1 MAGFSVKKPLTIF
14 VTVLG
19 IIVLG
24 VVAYLKMTPDLL
36 PNMDFPYVIIVTSDP
51 GASPESIEQSIT
63 RPVEQSMATLDKI
76 KTVTSTS
83 QDSASMVT
91 LEFEDGANM
100 DTISV
105 DIQQKISVLQG
116 SWDDTVSAP
125 YVLKINPS
133 MLPVMVAAVSRED
146 MDVYA
151 LSEYKEIYGRL
162 DSGEYTIEHI
172 MPQKLTPVWISE
184 LKDDAETI
192 HSDWL
197 HRLANLT
204 LTAYNSKYSNSPF
217 SEKKTMQDGYLQSG
231 IKMNQRVAQKEH
243 WGLAE
248 LEERCGYLTQ
258 QAIQLW
264 PYAASSYTPPQK
276 QYDEVALDDE
286 INLTGRTLVKY
297 RFRGMEHDTTSW
309 AEMYAAVLKELH
321 NADKSYLNYLA
332 DADDSVEL
340 SIHVGRTAENYSS
353 CVKIDEDIYVWT
365 GTATQYKINLLRKF
379 FEQYKQDPSD
389 LVFFLDD
396 AKDTGSEDEAERHKI
411 RRKYWEKALPLI
423 QKTTGSF
430 QNANPQKNNAVY
442 GGTNKPGVLISCVAN
457 FDSARVEIYI
467 DQGDYDKNRAV
478 YRLLETHRSEIETA
492 YGKALTWV
500 CQEGVRGC
508 RIYDKMTEVSITKED
523 DWDAMIA
530 FHTQQAKKLLSAMQP
545 FWT

>member
-1 MAGFSVKKPLTIF
+1 MISSFSHGREPLQ
-14 VTVLG
+14 
-19 IIVLG
+19 
-24 VVAYLKMTPDLL
+24 LL
-36 PNMDFPYVIIVTSDP
+36 PFLRFAH
-51 GASPESIEQSIT
+51 G
-63 RPVEQSMATLDKI
+63 
-76 KTVTSTS
+76 
-83 QDSASMVT
+83 
-91 LEFEDGANM
+91 
-100 DTISV
+100 
-105 DIQQKISVLQG
+105 
-116 SWDDTVSAP
+116 
-125 YVLKINPS
+125 
-133 MLPVMVAAVSRED
+133 
-146 MDVYA
+146 
-151 LSEYKEIYGRL
+151 
-162 DSGEYTIEHI
+162 
-172 MPQKLTPVWISE
+172 WISE
-184 LKDDAETI
+184 LKDDVETI

-276 QYDEVALDDE
+276 QCDEVALDDE

-297 RFRGMEHDTTSW
+297 RFRGIEHDTTSW

-332 DADDSVEL
+332 DADDSVDL
-340 SIHVGRTAENYSS
+340 SIHVSRTSDNYTS
-353 CVKIDEDIYVWT
+353 CVKVDEDIYVWT

-442 GGTNKPGVLISCVAN
+442 GGTNKPGVLISKSSTNRFILYFDDIFLFKTQSKFKRFFIDGNNLFLTSKTMRKSLHNAVLMQKAAALHHQAESDGVHGLHIAKLNAHGAEIVADMLALGALGGLDHFGIVEN
-457 FDSARVEIYI
+457 LRMITELINVLIIGDLCKAEYDVGRFHIRVADRLVRNNNIRLGEGTARLGTIGGGQGGVEALFK
-467 DQGDYDKNRAV
+467 QGCC
-478 YRLLETHRSEIETA
+478 LTHDLA
-492 YGKALTWV
+492 G
-500 CQEGVRGC
+500 G
-508 RIYDKMTEVSITKED
+508 D
-523 DWDAMIA
+523 
-530 FHTQQAKKLLSAMQP
+530 
-545 FWT
+545 

>member
-1 MAGFSVKKPLTIF
+1 
-14 VTVLG
+14 
-19 IIVLG
+19 
-24 VVAYLKMTPDLL
+24 
-36 PNMDFPYVIIVTSDP
+36 
-51 GASPESIEQSIT
+51 
-63 RPVEQSMATLDKI
+63 
-76 KTVTSTS
+76 
-83 QDSASMVT
+83 
-91 LEFEDGANM
+91 
-100 DTISV
+100 
-105 DIQQKISVLQG
+105 
-116 SWDDTVSAP
+116 
-125 YVLKINPS
+125 
-133 MLPVMVAAVSRED
+133 
-146 MDVYA
+146 
-151 LSEYKEIYGRL
+151 
-162 DSGEYTIEHI
+162 

-365 GTATQYKINLLRKF
+365 GTATQSKINLLRKF